1 MGKDPMKDAQAQGA
15 EAASGKQ
22 EAAKEKKGKARPA
35 YRAGEL
41 AANAKG
47 LFGTRPE
54 CVEAALRAAGKQECT
69 VAEADAA
76 VKAFLR
82 KEVR

>member
-47 LFGTRPE
+47 LFGTR
-54 CVEAALRAAGKQECT
+54 AAGKQECT